1 MLLVQNTIIRHYR
14 LQILNTMQAC
24 CWALILLGGSEGEEE
39 IYMLQ
44 PVRTKTD
51 HRQQGINDPS

>member
-1 MLLVQNTIIRHYR
+1 MLLVQNTIIRHYG
-14 LQILNTMQAC
+14 LQLLNTMQAC
-24 CWALILLGGSEGEEE
+24 CWALILLGGSGEEEE

-44 PVRTKTD
+44 PVNKTD